1 MSEYQPVDTCVCT
14 ARRAC
19 ARSRRVAPRVA
30 RLSAGVLFVAC
41 SAVAQNVVTQ
51 HNDIARSGAN
61 NSETILTLSNVN
73 TNTFGKLF
81 SQFVDGQ
88 IYAQPL
94 YLAGVPVPGKGTHN
108 IVFVATENDSVYAF
122 DADNN
127 GGANASPLWQITM
140 LDAVHG
146 AAPGATTVPNGD
158 VSSMDIQP
166 VIGITGTPVIDPL
179 TNTLY
184 LVGKT
189 KESGTYVQRLHAL
202 DVTTG
207 SEKFAGPVALSG
219 RVAGNGNGSS
229 GGMLDWDPKWEN
241 NRAGLL
247 LLDGILYAAF
257 GAHGDNGPFHGWI
270 LAYNASTLK
279 QTGVWCATA
288 NGIGAGIWMSGAGLS
303 ADTGNPT
310 GSSPGG
316 RIFISTGNG
325 TYDASKPYTN
335 SMDYGDSLVRL
346 ELTNGVMKVADA
358 FTPLNQSALSSP
370 DRDVASGGV
379 LLLPDQ
385 SAGGHTHL
393 LVEVGKEGR
402 IYVVDRDNMGGF
414 SSTSDNI
421 VEEIPVN
428 NAGQTNQ
435 NFQTGALFGMPA
447 YGHNTVYLWGN
458 ADNLKSFPLSNGTI
472 SATPSNRG
480 SQYAAFPGP
489 TPATSSN
496 LGGNPIVWTVETD
509 NYNAGGSAQLQAYD
523 ATNITNTLYNSSTN
537 PTRDATGPA
546 VKFVVPT
553 VAHGKVYVG
562 TANAVSVYGLL
573 NGAQQAAT
581 PSISPAT
588 ETFAGTLAANIT
600 DSTPNASIFYSRTG
614 TATTN
619 STPYTGPITVRTTET
634 ISSIASAPGFL
645 PSLPI
650 SETYTLQTQSPMP
663 TFSVAPGSYATARTV
678 TISDAS
684 PNPTIYYAINGNA
697 STSSKGFPGS
707 ARVTVGS
714 SETINAIATSP
725 TLGTSAQARATYTIG
740 SGTSINFGSGFGT
753 SGNGLQFNGH
763 TKLNGTRLQLTDTSA
778 GKETASAFSTTPVNV
793 EAFSNDFLFQ
803 LSNPVADGFT
813 FTIQN
818 AGLTAL
824 GLSGGGLGYGPD
836 AAGGTPGIAK
846 SVAVKFDLYDN
857 AGEGTNSTGL
867 YSNGASPMLP
877 ATAFGGGVNLHS
889 GDIFHVVMNY
899 NGTTLT
905 MTVTDTANIG
915 QAFTTS
921 WPIDIPG
928 TVGGNTAYVGFT
940 AGTGGLTATQ
950 EIVTWTYASSTK
962 PKTPV
967 TYQTRNLTAVS
978 SGPAFRQIAWAG
990 FPDGTGTILDAIA
1003 GGDSVTLTVNVA
1015 TAGIQDVKVSVKDFN
1030 TRGIWQLTINGT
1042 NAGVWQDEYQTT
1054 TSGAFVVFD
1063 LGTFNFASAGN
1074 YAFKFTVTGKNT
1086 ASSGYSIAFD
1096 DITLTPQ

>member
-1 MSEYQPVDTCVCT
+1 MSESQRMDICVCT
-14 ARRAC
+14 ARRTC
-19 ARSRRVAPRVA
+19 GRSRRVALRVA
-30 RLSAGVLFVAC
+30 RLSAGVLLVAC
-41 SAVAQNVVTQ
+41 SAMAQNVVTQ
-51 HNDIARSGAN
+51 HNDISRSGAN
-61 NSETILTLSNVN
+61 NSETILTLANVN

-81 SQFVDGQ
+81 SQSVDGQ

-94 YLAGVPVPGKGTHN
+94 YLAGVTVPSKGSHN
-108 IVFVATENDSVYAF
+108 VVFVATENDSVYAF

-127 GGANASPLWQITM
+127 GGANASPLWRITL

-158 VSSMDIQP
+158 VSSEDIQP
-166 VIGITGTPVIDPL
+166 VIGITGTPVINPS

-184 LVGKT
+184 VVGKT
-189 KESGTYVQRLHAL
+189 KENGTYVQRLHAL

-207 SEKFAGPVALSG
+207 SEKFGGPVALSG

-229 GGMLDWDPKWEN
+229 GGTLDWDPKWEN
-241 NRAGLL
+241 HRAGLL
-247 LLDGILYAAF
+247 LLDGILYLAF
-257 GAHGDNGPFHGWI
+257 GAHGDNGPWHGWI

-279 QTGVWCATA
+279 QTSVWCASA
-288 NGIGAGIWMSGAGLS
+288 NGIGAGIWMSGAGLA
-303 ADTGNPT
+303 ADSGNPT

-316 RIFISTGNG
+316 RIFLSTGNG

-370 DRDVASGGV
+370 DRDVAAGGV

-435 NFQTGALFGMPA
+435 NFQMGAVFGMPA
-447 YGHNTVYLWGN
+447 YGHNTVYLWGT
-458 ADNLKSFPLSNGTI
+458 ADNLKSFPLSNGKI

-480 SQYAAFPGP
+480 SQNAGFPSP
-489 TPATSSN
+489 TPAISSN
-496 LGGNPIVWTVETD
+496 GGSNPIVWTVQTD
-509 NYNAGGSAQLQAYD
+509 DFNSNGSAYLQAYD
-523 ATNITNTLYNSSTN
+523 ATNIANTLYNSLMN
-537 PTRDATGPA
+537 PTRDTPGPS

-562 TANAVSVYGLL
+562 TANAVSAYGLL

-581 PSISPAT
+581 PAIRPAA
-588 ETFAGTLAANIT
+588 ETFTGTLGVNIT
-600 DSTPNASIFYSRTG
+600 DSTSNASIFYSTTG

-634 ISSIASAPGFL
+634 ISAIASAPGFL

-650 SETYTLQTQSPMP
+650 SETYTLQTQTLMP
-663 TFSVAPGSYATARTV
+663 RFSVAPGSYAAARTV

-707 ARVTVGS
+707 ATVTVGS

-725 TLGTSAQARATYTIG
+725 NLSTSAQARATYTIG
-740 SGTSINFGSGFGT
+740 SGTGINFGSGFGT
-753 SGNGLQFNGH
+753 SGNGLQFNGN
-763 TKLNGTRLQLTDTSA
+763 TKINGTRLQLTDGLTNQT
-778 GKETASAFSTTPVNV
+778 GTAWFNTAVNIQS
-793 EAFSNDFLFQ
+793 FTNNFTFQ
-803 LSNPVADGFT
+803 LSNANADGIT

-818 AGLTAL
+818 AGLAAL
-824 GLSGGGLGYGPD
+824 GPAGGGLGYGPD
-836 AAGGTPGIAK
+836 TAGGTPGIAK
-846 SVAVKFDLYDN
+846 SIAVKFDLFAN
-857 AGEGTNSTGL
+857 AGEGVNSTGL
-867 YSNGASPMLP
+867 YIHGASPTLP

-889 GDIFHVVMNY
+889 GDILHVVMNY

-905 MTVTDTANIG
+905 MTITDTTNAS

-928 TVGGNTAYVGFT
+928 AVGGNTAYVGFT
-940 AGTGGLTATQ
+940 AGTGGLTAKQ
-950 EIVTWTYASSTK
+950 EIVTWTYSSSPR

-978 SGPAFRQIAWAG
+978 SGPTFRQIAWAG
-990 FPDGTGTILDAIA
+990 FPDGTGTILDATA
-1003 GGDSVTLTVNVA
+1003 GGDNVTMTVNVA
-1015 TAGIQDVKVSVKDFN
+1015 SAGIYDAKVSVKDLN
-1030 TRGIWQLTINGT
+1030 TRGTWQLTINGT
-1042 NAGVWQDEYQTT
+1042 NVGVRQDEYQTT
-1054 TSGAFVVFD
+1054 GSGAFVVFD
-1063 LGTFNFASAGN
+1063 LGNFNFAAAGN
-1074 YAFKFTVTGKNT
+1074 YAFKFTVTGKNA
-1086 ASSGYSIAFD
+1086 ASSGYSMAFD
-1096 DITLTPQ
+1096 DIILTPQ